1 MKTLLRETLESLG
14 YPVYLQGSMADD
26 EAYPKSFIT
35 YLSMDSYNE
44 ADFDDKTH
52 AVGWRFQVAFY
63 SADPLL
69 IDSVPQEIRRAL
81 KAVGFI
87 PTGRG
92 RDLPSDE
99 PTHTGW
105 VQEYYI
111 LENFKE
117 D

>member
-52 AVGWRFQVAFY
+52 AVGWRFQVA
-63 SADPLL
+63 
-69 IDSVPQEIRRAL
+69 V
-81 KAVGFI
+81 
-87 PTGRG
+87 
-92 RDLPSDE
+92 
-99 PTHTGW
+99 
-105 VQEYYI
+105 
-111 LENFKE
+111 
-117 D
+117 

>member
-52 AVGWRFQVAFY
+52 AVGWRFQVAFQT
-63 SADPLL
+63 PLL
-69 IDSVPQEIRRAL
+69 RTFSGQCSPFSPPTSLYPFSHKVSFRDKSRRSI
-81 KAVGFI
+81 G
-87 PTGRG
+87 T
-92 RDLPSDE
+92 
-99 PTHTGW
+99 
-105 VQEYYI
+105 
-111 LENFKE
+111 
-117 D
+117 